1 MKWIRLE
8 NGDWQAQGKNGDF
21 LVWKTKNGWFARY
34 RSVDHKKHFFIRP
47 ATTKISEIKE
57 LCQKNHYWEDG
68 TNGKR
73 G

>member
-1 MKWIRLE
+1 MKWKRLE

-21 LVWKTKNGWFARY
+21 LVWKTKYGWFARY

-57 LCQKNHYWEDG
+57 LCQKNHYWEDEI
-68 TNGKR
+68 
-73 G
+73 